1 MRCVTYKVEEEEN
14 DITVEKFLRK
24 KGVSRRVIID
34 LKKEPDGIT
43 ANNEHIRTIDRLKTG
58 DNLTIRVRECD
69 FIEHIIPQDIELDII
84 YQDEDMTVISK
95 KAGIAVHPSPRNREN
110 TVANA
115 LAFKTKKKEFVFRAI
130 GRLDKNTS
138 GLLVVAENPL
148 SAAMLSDMS
157 SKKLMRREYIAV
169 CTGDLPESGIINAP
183 IRRQAKSVVTRIVAD
198 DGERAVTHF
207 KKIAYKNGFSLSHIW
222 LETGRTHQIRVHM
235 KHIGHPLPGDFLYN
249 SDYNIISRH
258 ALHAAFLNI
267 TQPITGE
274 KLEFF
279 APLPAD
285 MHRFFPEITSDE
297 LKILCGK

>member
-1 MRCVTYKVEEEEN
+1 MRCVTYKVEKDEN

-24 KGVSRRVIID
+24 KGVSRRIIID
-34 LKKEPDGIT
+34 LKKEHDGIT
-43 ANNEHIRTIDRLKTG
+43 NNNKHIRTIDKLKTG
-58 DNLTIRVRECD
+58 DNLTIKVRECD
-69 FIEHIIPQDIELDII
+69 FVEHIIPQDIEIDII
-84 YQDEDMTVISK
+84 YQDEDITVISK

-115 LAFKTKKKEFVFRAI
+115 LAFRTQKKEFVFRAI

-148 SAAMLSDMS
+148 SAAILSNML

-183 IRRQAKSVVTRIVAD
+183 IRREAESIVTRVVAD

-207 KKIAYKNGFSLSHIW
+207 KKIAYKDCFSLAHIW

-249 SDYNIISRH
+249 SDYSIISRH
-258 ALHAAFLNI
+258 ALHAACVNV

-285 MHRFFPEITSDE
+285 MQRFFPEITSDE
-297 LKILCGK
+297 LKSLCGK

>member
-1 MRCVTYKVEEEEN
+1 MRCVTYKVKKDEN

-24 KGVSRRVIID
+24 KGVSRRIIID

-43 ANNEHIRTIDRLKTG
+43 VNGKHIRTIDKLKT
-58 DNLTIRVRECD
+58 DDELTIRVRECD
-69 FIEHIIPQDIELDII
+69 FIEHIIPQNIEIDII
-84 YQDEDMTVISK
+84 YQDEDMIVISK

-115 LAFKTKKKEFVFRAI
+115 LAFKTQKKEFVFRAI

-148 SAAMLSDMS
+148 SAAILSNML

-169 CTGDLPESGIINAP
+169 CSGNLPESGTINAP
-183 IRRQAKSVVTRIVAD
+183 IRRQAESIVTRIVAD
-198 DGERAVTHF
+198 DGERAITHF
-207 KKIAYKNGFSLSHIW
+207 KKIAYKDGFSLAHIW

-258 ALHAAFLNI
+258 ALHAAFLSVI
-267 TQPITGE
+267 QPITGE
-274 KLEFF
+274 TLEFF
-279 APLPAD
+279 SPLPSD
-285 MHRFFPEITSDE
+285 MQQFFPEITPDK
-297 LKILCGK
+297 LKKLCSK

>member
-1 MRCVTYKVEEEEN
+1 MRCVTYKVEKDEN

-24 KGVSRRVIID
+24 KGVSRRIIID

-43 ANNEHIRTIDRLKTG
+43 NNNKHIRTIDKLKSG
-58 DNLTIRVRECD
+58 DNLTIKVRECD
-69 FIEHIIPQDIELDII
+69 FVEHIIPQDIEIDII
-84 YQDEDMTVISK
+84 YKDEDMTVISK

-115 LAFKTKKKEFVFRAI
+115 LAFRTQKKEFVFRAI

-148 SAAMLSDMS
+148 SAAILSNML

-183 IRRQAKSVVTRIVAD
+183 IRREAESIVTRVVAD
-198 DGERAVTHF
+198 DGERALTHF
-207 KKIAYKNGFSLSHIW
+207 KKIAYKDGFSLAHIW

-235 KHIGHPLPGDFLYN
+235 KHPLPGDFLYN
-249 SDYNIISRH
+249 SDYSIISRH
-258 ALHAAFLNI
+258 ALHAAFVNV

-285 MHRFFPEITSDE
+285 MQQFFPEITSE
-297 LKILCGK
+297 QLKSLCGK

>member
-1 MRCVTYKVEEEEN
+1 MRCVTYKVEKDEN

-24 KGVSRRVIID
+24 KGVSRRIIID

-43 ANNEHIRTIDRLKTG
+43 NNNKHIRTIDKLKTG
-58 DNLTIRVRECD
+58 DNLTIKVRECD
-69 FIEHIIPQDIELDII
+69 FVEHIIPQDIEIDII

-115 LAFKTKKKEFVFRAI
+115 LAFRTQKKEFVFRAI

-148 SAAMLSDMS
+148 SAAILSDML
-157 SKKLMRREYIAV
+157 SKKLMHREYIAV

-183 IRRQAKSVVTRIVAD
+183 IRREAESIVTRVVAD

-207 KKIAYKNGFSLSHIW
+207 KKIAYKDGFSLAHIW
-222 LETGRTHQIRVHM
+222 LETGKAPWR
-235 KHIGHPLPGDFLYN
+235 LP
-249 SDYNIISRH
+249 
-258 ALHAAFLNI
+258 
-267 TQPITGE
+267 
-274 KLEFF
+274 
-279 APLPAD
+279 
-285 MHRFFPEITSDE
+285 TSP
-297 LKILCGK
+297 

>member
-1 MRCVTYKVEEEEN
+1 MRCVTYKVKKDEN

-24 KGVSRRVIID
+24 KGVSRRIIID

-43 ANNEHIRTIDRLKTG
+43 NNNKHIRTIDKLKTG
-58 DNLTIRVRECD
+58 DNLTIKVRECD
-69 FIEHIIPQDIELDII
+69 FVEHIIPQDIEIDII
-84 YQDEDMTVISK
+84 YQDDDMTVISK

-115 LAFKTKKKEFVFRAI
+115 LAFRTQKKEFVFRAI

-148 SAAMLSDMS
+148 SAAILSNML

-169 CTGDLPESGIINAP
+169 CTGDLPESGTINAP
-183 IRRQAKSVVTRIVAD
+183 IRREAKSIVTRVVAD

-207 KKIAYKNGFSLSHIW
+207 KKIAYKNGFSLAHIW

-249 SDYNIISRH
+249 SDYSIISRH
-258 ALHAAFLNI
+258 TLHAAFVNV

-285 MHRFFPEITSDE
+285 MQRFFPEITSDE
-297 LKILCGK
+297 LKSLCGK

>member
-1 MRCVTYKVEEEEN
+1 MRCVTYKVEKEEN

-43 ANNEHIRTIDRLKTG
+43 ANNVHIRTIDRLKTG
-58 DNLTIRVRECD
+58 DNLTIRVREYD

-84 YQDEDMTVISK
+84 YQDDDMTVISK
-95 KAGIAVHPSPRNREN
+95 QAGISVHPSPRNREN

-115 LAFKTKKKEFVFRAI
+115 LAFIRQKEQFVFRAI

-148 SAAMLSDMS
+148 SAAMLSDML
-157 SKKLMRREYIAV
+157 SKKLMRREYVAV
-169 CTGDLPESGIINAP
+169 CTGDLPESGTIDAP
-183 IRRQAKSVVTRIVAD
+183 IRRQAESVVTRVVAD

-207 KKIAYKNGFSLSHIW
+207 KKIAYKDGFSLAHIW

-249 SDYNIISRH
+249 SDYSIISRH
-258 ALHAAFLNI
+258 ALHAAFLSL

-279 APLPAD
+279 APLPDD
-285 MHRFFPEITSDE
+285 MQKFFPEITSNE
-297 LKILCGK
+297 LKKLCGK